1 MLWLMDVLVGIYAV
15 AAAIDISFTPG
26 KLATFETGTLSLVII
41 FLSAFVILS
50 AIYPKFLVHQW
61 VRALERFF
69 GKGVMYI
76 LLGAAVYSGV
86 VWWRLIPSI
95 IAIALGFAY
104 ICFSFCQRQHH
115 PRPLFPVSDSP
126 DTPLT
131 SVAPPSSSLQPAS
144 KGGGGGTTTSSGSSS
159 KAGAGAEPAGSGGEG
174 AVRQPEV
181 NPFLNQPIPGEGEHL
196 GGYH

>member
-1 MLWLMDVLVGIYAV
+1 MMWLMDVLIGVYAV
-15 AAAIDISFTPG
+15 CAAIDISFTPG

-41 FLSAFVILS
+41 FLAAFVILS
-50 AIYPKFLVHQW
+50 AIYPAFLVHQW

-95 IAIALGFAY
+95 ISIALGFAY

-115 PRPLFPVSDSP
+115 PRPLFPVSESQDA
-126 DTPLT
+126 PLT
-131 SVAPPSSSLQPAS
+131 SVGPPSSSLQPAKHS
-144 KGGGGGTTTSSGSSS
+144 GGGGGATTTTTSS
-159 KAGAGAEPAGSGGEG
+159 KADTEPNGSGAG

-181 NPFLNQPIPGEGEHL
+181 NPFLNQPIPGEGEHV
-196 GGYH
+196 GGYN